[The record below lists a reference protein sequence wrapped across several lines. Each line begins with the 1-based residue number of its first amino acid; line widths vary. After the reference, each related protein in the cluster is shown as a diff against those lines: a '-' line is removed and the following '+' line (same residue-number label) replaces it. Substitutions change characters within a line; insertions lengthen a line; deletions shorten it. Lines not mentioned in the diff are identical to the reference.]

1 MYRSEKLFVNKFIA
15 CLKKLNVDDIPFGNN
30 SFYKGI
36 ENMHQYF
43 ISNKEDLGKYR
54 NELSLLF
61 LRRPIEGVYDE
72 FADVI
77 LEQNGRLMSFILKNP
92 YYEKAE
98 IKIDEEDAE
107 YLLRNND
114 LDMAELHLF
123 EFAKLFCRGAGISYS
138 N

>member
-15 CLKKLNVDDIPFGNN
+15 CLKMMNVNGIPFGNS
-30 SFYKGI
+30 SFYNGI

-43 ISNKEDLGKYR
+43 NSNKEYLGKYK
-54 NELSLLF
+54 NELSMLF

-77 LEQNGRLMSFILKNP
+77 LEQNGRLMSFILQNP

-107 YLLRNND
+107 YLLKNND
-114 LDMAELHLF
+114 LDVSEDHLF
-123 EFAKLFCRGAGISYS
+123 AFARLFCEGAGLTYS